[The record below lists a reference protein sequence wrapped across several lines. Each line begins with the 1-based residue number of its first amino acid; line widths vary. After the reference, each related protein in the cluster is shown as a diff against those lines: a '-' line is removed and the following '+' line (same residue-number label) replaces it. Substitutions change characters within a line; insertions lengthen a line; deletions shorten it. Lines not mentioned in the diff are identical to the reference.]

1 MPRLRKLLLR
11 TALLLLLCW
20 LLFLLA
26 DRLDPLPDV
35 QASSAQVVLA
45 RDGQPLWRFADDEG
59 VWRYPV
65 TLGEVSPLYL
75 QALLDYEDRWIYQ
88 HPGIN
93 PFALLRVAWLELR
106 HDRSVSVSGTL
117 NIHVARNTEPDSL
130 P

>member
-65 TLGEVSPLYL
+65 TLGEVSTFYL
-75 QALLDYEDRWIYQ
+75 QALLDTKIAGFTSTPALTRSPCCGR
-88 HPGIN
+88 PGSTCAMI
-93 PFALLRVAWLELR
+93 
-106 HDRSVSVSGTL
+106 VSSRAAA
-117 NIHVARNTEPDSL
+117 H
-130 P
+130 